1 MMRSDNPDLRPNHV
15 IRIGF
20 EGSTLF
26 SKGYTGI
33 PFYIKKL
40 VEGFDASDS
49 YNPNLFLP
57 LKRRFKQ
64 RYLAPFTHNISKS
77 WYLKGAL
84 LRNFN
89 NVKIMHFTHA
99 PFINAKGVKK
109 VATIHDLA
117 FMADELKG
125 VEIATPYF
133 VNKRIHLLSQISQY
147 ADAIISVSQKTK
159 EDFLKH
165 FDYPQEKIHV
175 VHLAPIFN
183 SKSIAETKKDSKKPY
198 LLSVGGISTRKNS
211 LNILKG
217 FLASKASKT
226 HTLVFA
232 GKNGFGS
239 DLFHAFFNENDLGNK
254 VKIMGYVSDE
264 ELQSLYH
271 NASGFVFPT
280 LYEGFGIPILEAMNH
295 KLPILIGSLGASAEV
310 AGGHAQIAH
319 PFDINAITDGIDAL
333 LDYDAQKLD
342 AAFAYAQMFSWE
354 KIINQTGKVYTDLI
368 QPN

>member
-1 MMRSDNPDLRPNHV
+1 MHSDNNIFTPDLNIKV
-15 IRIGF
+15 GF

-40 VEGFDASDS
+40 VEGFNESES
-49 YNPNLFLP
+49 FSPNLFLP
-57 LKRRFKQ
+57 FKRCFKK
-64 RYLAPFTHNISKS
+64 RYLAPFTQNISKS
-77 WYLKGAL
+77 WYLKGNPFG
-84 LRNFN
+84 NFSK
-89 NVKIMHFTHA
+89 VQIVHFTHA
-99 PFINAKGVKK
+99 PFINTRGVKK

-117 FMADELKG
+117 FMVDELKG
-125 VEIATPYF
+125 IEIATPYF
-133 VNKRIHLLSQISQY
+133 VDKRIHLLSQISQY

-159 EDFLKH
+159 DDFLKH

-183 SKSIAETKKDSKKPY
+183 PKSIKQLKNKDRKPF

-217 FLASKASKT
+217 FLASKTSNT

-239 DLFHAFFNENDLGNK
+239 DQFHTFLNENDLGNK

-264 ELQSLYH
+264 ELQSLYF

-280 LYEGFGIPILEAMNH
+280 LYEGFGIPVLEAMNH
-295 KLPILIGSLGASAEV
+295 KLPVLIGSLGASAEV
-310 AGGHAQIAH
+310 AGGHAHIAH
-319 PFDINAITDGIDAL
+319 PFDINAIATGIDAL
-333 LDYDAQKLD
+333 LDYDTQKLD

-354 KIINQTGKVYTDLI
+354 KTINQTGKVYADLI